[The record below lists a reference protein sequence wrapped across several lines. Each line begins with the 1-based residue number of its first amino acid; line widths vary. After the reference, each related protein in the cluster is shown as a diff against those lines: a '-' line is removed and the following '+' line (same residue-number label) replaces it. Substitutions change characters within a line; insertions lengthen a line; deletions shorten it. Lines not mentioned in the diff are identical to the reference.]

1 MVLCL
6 IAVIL
11 SLGSFMPR
19 EPALVVA
26 ALGGIVGIIG
36 AVVFFN
42 EICYAFRSHGA
53 VLDCGNSVPRVVY
66 ATRTRAGRCRTWW
79 HCWYHRSSRVLQR
92 NMLRIHR
99 PKLVRLTPPS
109 GGIFFFHFLLY
120 NTGR

>member
-1 MVLCL
+1 MSVSAYFWGAALMVLCL

-42 EICYAFRSHGA
+42 EICYAF
-53 VLDCGNSVPRVVY
+53 
-66 ATRTRAGRCRTWW
+66 
-79 HCWYHRSSRVLQR
+79 
-92 NMLRIHR
+92 
-99 PKLVRLTPPS
+99 
-109 GGIFFFHFLLY
+109 
-120 NTGR
+120 TGRSLFG